1 MGSMIRLTASDRH
14 EFSAYL
20 CAPEGPSKGGIV
32 VIQEIFGVNS
42 HIKEVTDRIATAGY
56 LAIAPALFDRV
67 KPNTTLKYDDEGVS
81 KGRQFKDE
89 TDLKSELDVK
99 AALEHV
105 RSAGNVAALGFC
117 WGGSLAWR
125 VATDEASRLAAAI
138 SYYGGELP
146 SLVSRMAAC
155 PFMAHFGIHDGSIP
169 EEGARAFASAQPMV
183 ETYFYD
189 AGHGFNCDHRSQ
201 YDTNAA
207 QTAWRR
213 SMTFLAKHMN

>member
-42 HIKEVTDRIATAGY
+42 HIKELTDRIATAGY
-56 LAIAPALFDRV
+56 LAIAPALFDRIE
-67 KPNTTLKYDDEGVS
+67 PNITLQYDDEGVS

-89 TDLKSELDVK
+89 TDPNSELDVK
-99 AALEHV
+99 AALDHV
-105 RSAGNVAALGFC
+105 RSAGNVAAIGFC

-146 SLVSRMAAC
+146 SLASRLATC
-155 PFMAHFGIHDGSIP
+155 PFMAQYRHQEGTIP
-169 EEGARAFASAQPMV
+169 EEGARAVASAQPSV
-183 ETYFYD
+183 ET
-189 AGHGFNCDHRSQ
+189 
-201 YDTNAA
+201 
-207 QTAWRR
+207 
-213 SMTFLAKHMN
+213 